1 MITITDVGIIC
12 PIGATL
18 EEVRTRLPLGE
29 SPGMQENHNW
39 LVGGK
44 PTVVGM
50 VDVPDLPFPEEFAPY
65 DCRNNR
71 LLLAVLQQV
80 KETVQRVIEQFGQDR
95 VGIVLGTSTSGILS
109 GEDLLIHLQQHGVPP
124 RNYHYQQQELGSPS
138 EFLAKYLNLTGPA
151 YTLST
156 ACSSSAKAFISAKH
170 QLNAGLCDAVIVGG
184 VDTLC
189 QLTVN
194 GFDGLESLSVSR
206 CNPLS
211 RNRNG
216 INIGEGCALFVL
228 SREDGAVVLSGCGES
243 SDAYHVS
250 APDPEGRGAAQ
261 AMCLA
266 LEDAGLSPEEIG
278 YINLHGTATPLN
290 DSMEAKAV
298 VEIFG
303 SEILSGSTKPLTGHT
318 LCAAGAIEAALC
330 WIVLTEEG
338 ERRVPPNLWDG
349 VRDPKLPDIRISERG
364 DVMTSRYCMS
374 NSFAFG
380 GNNVSLIFGRAYG

>member
-1 MITITDVGIIC
+1 M
-12 PIGATL
+12 
-18 EEVRTRLPLGE
+18 
-29 SPGMQENHNW
+29 
-39 LVGGK
+39 
-44 PTVVGM
+44 
-50 VDVPDLPFPEEFAPY
+50 
-65 DCRNNR
+65 
-71 LLLAVLQQV
+71 
-80 KETVQRVIEQFGQDR
+80 
-95 VGIVLGTSTSGILS
+95 GIVLGTSTSGILS
-109 GEDLLIHLQQHGVPP
+109 GEDLLIHLQQHGIPP
-124 RNYHYQQQELGSPS
+124 RNYHYRQQELGSPS

-170 QLNAGLCDAVIVGG
+170 QLNMGLCDAVIVGG

-266 LEDAGLSPEEIG
+266 LEDAGLTPEEIG